1 MVNLLLCDSCD
12 QGYHTYCLEPVL
24 KSVPDRDW
32 YCDRCLVGTGD
43 YGFADGEI
51 YSLRQFQEKANNF
64 KDRHFSKM
72 PFDPVLNKPRPVTE
86 DDVERE
92 FWRLVES
99 VHETVEVEYGADIHS
114 TTHGSG
120 FPTIEKMPLNHYSTD
135 PWNLNNL
142 PLHPDSLFRH
152 IKSDVSGMTVPW
164 LYVGMCFSTFC
175 WHNEDHYTYSMNYQ
189 HFGATKTWY
198 GIPGSDAVKFEN
210 AMREAVPELFEQQP
224 DLLFQLVTLLTPQH
238 LMKAGVKVFA
248 LDQRAGQFV
257 VTFPQAYHAGFNHG
271 VSYFSLWPIRN
282 RDRANLIG
290 ISSISTRLLILL
302 RQIGSRLD
310 RRGSRDI
317 SSFGR
322 RRFSPMMNYF
332 SRLPSGILVSKH
344 ATGLLTPGSGLV
356 GIFTDVFFFH
366 SS

>member
-1 MVNLLLCDSCD
+1 MGSDTVQKCEKCGRGDDMVKLLLCDGCD
-12 QGYHTYCLEPVL
+12 HGYHTYCLDPPL
-24 KSVPDRDW
+24 KIVPEVDW

-64 KDRHFSKM
+64 KENYFQSKM
-72 PFDPVLNKPRPVTE
+72 PFDPVKGKARAATE

-120 FPTIEKMPLNHYSTD
+120 FPTVERHPTNPYSTD
-135 PWNLNNL
+135 PWNLTVL
-142 PLHPDSLFRH
+142 PLHPESLFRH

-175 WHNEDHYTYSMNYQ
+175 WHNEDHYTYSANYQ

-198 GIPGSDAVKFEN
+198 GIPGEDAERFEN

-238 LMKAGVKVFA
+238 LAKAGVRVYA

-257 VTFPQAYHAGFNHG
+257 ITFPKAYHAGFNHG
-271 VSYFSLWPIRN
+271 VSSACERNSRTLTFS
-282 RDRANLIG
+282 
-290 ISSISTRLLILL
+290 SSTSMR
-302 RQIGSRLD
+302 
-310 RRGSRDI
+310 
-317 SSFGR
+317 
-322 RRFSPMMNYF
+322 P
-332 SRLPSGILVSKH
+332 
-344 ATGLLTPGSGLV
+344 
-356 GIFTDVFFFH
+356 
-366 SS
+366 

>member
-1 MVNLLLCDSCD
+1 MANLLLCESCD
-12 QGYHTYCLEPVL
+12 HGYHTFCLEPVL

-64 KDRHFSKM
+64 KDLYFQSKM
-72 PFDPVLNKPRPVTE
+72 PFDPVLNKPRQVTE

-92 FWRLVES
+92 FWKLVES

-120 FPTIEKMPLNHYSTD
+120 FPTIEKQPTYPYATD

-142 PLHPDSLFRH
+142 PLHPESLFRH

-175 WHNEDHYTYSMNYQ
+175 WHNEDHYTYSANYQ

-198 GIPGSDAVKFEN
+198 GIPGSDAMKFED

-238 LMKAGVKVFA
+238 LMKAGVKVYA

-271 VSYFSLWPIRN
+271 VSCLAKWLTFAYS
-282 RDRANLIG
+282 
-290 ISSISTRLLILL
+290 
-302 RQIGSRLD
+302 GSD
-310 RRGSRDI
+310 
-317 SSFGR
+317 
-322 RRFSPMMNYF
+322 
-332 SRLPSGILVSKH
+332 
-344 ATGLLTPGSGLV
+344 
-356 GIFTDVFFFH
+356 
-366 SS
+366 